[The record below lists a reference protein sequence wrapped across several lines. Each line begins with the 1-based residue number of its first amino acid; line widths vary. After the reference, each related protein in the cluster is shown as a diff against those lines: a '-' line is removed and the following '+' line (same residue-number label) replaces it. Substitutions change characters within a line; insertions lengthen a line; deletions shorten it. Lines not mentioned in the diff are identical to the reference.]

1 MWLKAGISFGVLLAF
16 ASGLWWVKSRLD
28 LLQTTQARLA
38 TVEQMLNQ
46 SRNEVAAL
54 QMAAKMDNQDNIDGY
69 EKADWACQET
79 VKRAV
84 AGTRVVKV
92 PTEEIVYVDR
102 EISTPQDCPIV
113 KLPDFFRLR
122 DIQAAG
128 TNPD

>member
-1 MWLKAGISFGVLLAF
+1 MWLKAGLSFGVLLAF
-16 ASGLWWVKSRLD
+16 ASGLWFVKSRLD
-28 LLQTTQARLA
+28 KLEATQAQLVR
-38 TVEQMLNQ
+38 VEQTLLQ
-46 SRNEVAAL
+46 SRNELAAL

-69 EKADWACQET
+69 EKANRACQET

>member
-128 TNPD
+128 INPD